1 MRCYMDSM
9 HECSAAALKKCPLN
23 LPPYRNVCVRDVV
36 QQVEYGK
43 HHQVLYWRLHLTL
56 KLVVSP
62 SLPDIEHVS
71 YIRFFFTFNET
82 CYIFFCHFL
91 LKHTNT
97 HQTEL
102 CLRLTFAIHIT

>member
-1 MRCYMDSM
+1 MRCYMNSM

-43 HHQVLYWRLHLTL
+43 HHQVLYWRLHLTWL
-56 KLVVSP
+56 ELVVCP

-71 YIRFFFTFNET
+71 YIRFFSLLMKHAI
-82 CYIFFCHFL
+82 YIFVIFSSD
-91 LKHTNT
+91 T
-97 HQTEL
+97 Q
-102 CLRLTFAIHIT
+102 IHIKQNYV

>member
-1 MRCYMDSM
+1 MNSM

-43 HHQVLYWRLHLTL
+43 HHQVLYWRLHLTWL
-56 KLVVSP
+56 ELVVRP

-71 YIRFFFTFNET
+71 YIRFFSLLMKHAT
-82 CYIFFCHFL
+82 YIFVIFSSD
-91 LKHTNT
+91 T
-97 HQTEL
+97 Q
-102 CLRLTFAIHIT
+102 IHIKQNYV